1 MFDSRKRSLTLFSVL
16 VIFPLEVVSFSGPS
30 LAFLKK
36 ELAKKFMDP
45 RAHMRFA
52 KALVA
57 HGREASAFSVLE
69 YARRVVFSRKRKA
82 FRWAHREVFFD
93 EEPFDNSP
101 AAERRLFAKL
111 KKKPRDPK
119 LLSKIAD
126 IYISRKEWEEAE
138 AWLKRLIEI
147 EIEIDPE
154 ESLRDVRAL
163 REVLSRQGRKEE
175 GDAVLERWMAAHKD
189 SADAMIYR
197 AKKMPGDSPL
207 RVKLLDEALKKHPK
221 NGWVHFYLAMA
232 VQGKDPDRAEKLYTK
247 AAELEPKEPAIQGWT
262 GRFLLRARKKPDQAL
277 KYYYKAYFLDPDFYD
292 TEYAEYRVR
301 KLARDQAVRWVRK
314 KKADGWSLERMVEEG
329 NAFQVVEAV
338 VDAWQGKVPE
348 DPKPGEVDLMAR
360 LLGHDA
366 PMVQV
371 MAVQAFLRWEGD
383 LARKKVKELLKDKDP
398 FRKSLALL
406 PAIKHLGEEGL
417 TAAGKR
423 LRSKWDLF
431 WYDALTGL
439 AQLGGTEGRKI
450 LEEHMKGEKRPLVL
464 ELWKRISRK

>member
-1 MFDSRKRSLTLFSVL
+1 MKIDRVFKICFFA
-16 VIFPLEVVSFSGPS
+16 IVSFSVGFAGPPS
-30 LAFLKK
+30 LKVLRKN
-36 ELAKKFMDP
+36 LARKFMDP

-57 HGREASAFSVLE
+57 HGREASAFSVME

-82 FRWAHREVFFD
+82 FRWAHREVFFE

-101 AAERRLFAKL
+101 EAERRLFAKL

-119 LLSKIAD
+119 LLFKIAD

-138 AWLKRLIEI
+138 AWLKKL
-147 EIEIDPE
+147 IEIDPK
-154 ESLRDVRAL
+154 ESLGSVRAL

-197 AKKMPGDSPL
+197 AKKLPRDSPL
-207 RVKLLDEALKKHPK
+207 RVKLLEEALAKHPG

-247 AAELEPKEPAIQGWT
+247 AAELEPKEPAIQGWS
-262 GRFLLRARKKPDQAL
+262 GRFLLRARKKPDKAL

-301 KLARDQAVRWVRK
+301 KLARAQAARWVRK

-329 NAFQVVEAV
+329 NAFQVLVAV
-338 VDAWQGKVPE
+338 TDAWKRKVPE

-371 MAVQAFLRWEGD
+371 MAVQAFLRWDGD

-450 LEEHMKGEKRPLVL
+450 LEEHMKEEKRPVVL
-464 ELWKRISRK
+464 DLWKRASRK

>member
-1 MFDSRKRSLTLFSVL
+1 MKIDRAFKVCFFA
-16 VIFPLEVVSFSGPS
+16 IVSFSVGFAGPPS
-30 LAFLKK
+30 LKVLRKN
-36 ELAKKFMDP
+36 LARKFMDP

-57 HGREASAFSVLE
+57 HGREASAFSVME

-82 FRWAHREVFFD
+82 FRWAHREVFFE

-101 AAERRLFAKL
+101 EAERRLFAKL

-119 LLSKIAD
+119 LLFKIAD

-138 AWLKRLIEI
+138 AWLKKL
-147 EIEIDPE
+147 IEIDPK
-154 ESLRDVRAL
+154 ESLGSVRAL

-197 AKKMPGDSPL
+197 AEKLPRDSPL
-207 RVKLLDEALKKHPK
+207 RVKLLEEALAKHPG

-262 GRFLLRARKKPDQAL
+262 GRFLLRARKKPDKAL

-301 KLARDQAVRWVRK
+301 KLARDQAARWVRK
-314 KKADGWSLERMVEEG
+314 RKADGWSLERMVEEG
-329 NAFQVVEAV
+329 NAFQVLVAV
-338 VDAWQGKVPE
+338 TDAWKRKVPE

-371 MAVQAFLRWEGD
+371 MAVQAFLRWDGD

-417 TAAGKR
+417 MAAGKR

-439 AQLGGTEGRKI
+439 AQLGGQEWRKI
-450 LEEHMKGEKRPLVL
+450 LEEHMKGEKRPVVL
-464 ELWKRISRK
+464 ELWQRISRK

>member
-1 MFDSRKRSLTLFSVL
+1 MKIDRVFQVCFFA
-16 VIFPLEVVSFSGPS
+16 IVSFSVGFAAPPS
-30 LAFLKK
+30 LKVLEKN
-36 ELAKKFMDP
+36 LARKFMDP

-57 HGREASAFSVLE
+57 HGREVSAFSVLE

-101 AAERRLFAKL
+101 EAERRLFAKL

-119 LLSKIAD
+119 LLFKIAD

-138 AWLKRLIEI
+138 AWLKKL
-147 EIEIDPE
+147 IEIDPE
-154 ESLRDVRAL
+154 ESLGSVRAL

-197 AKKMPGDSPL
+197 AKKLPRDSPL
-207 RVKLLDEALKKHPK
+207 RVKLLEEALAKHPG

-232 VQGKDPDRAEKLYTK
+232 VQGKDPGRAEKLYTK

-262 GRFLLRARKKPDQAL
+262 GRFLLRARKKPDKAL

-301 KLARDQAVRWVRK
+301 KLARDQAARWVRK

-371 MAVQAFLRWEGD
+371 MAVQAFLRWDGE
-383 LARKKVKELLKDKDP
+383 LAREKVKVLLKDKDP

-406 PAIKHLGEEGL
+406 PAIKHLGKEGL

-439 AQLGGTEGRKI
+439 AQLGGPEGRKI
-450 LEEHMKGEKRPLVL
+450 LEEHMKVEKRPAVL
-464 ELWKRISRK
+464 ELWQRISRK